1 MFIFYKINKYIKLC
15 PQSNK
20 SKSLILSDSLKSAV
34 IKIQQKV
41 CCEVG
46 CVRRCKPHPLNVT
59 HLSVVSFPQ
68 TTSRSQTVKS
78 RQRQMNTTLWSNQGC
93 FIWKTQKTHLC
104 SVSYISD
111 PKNFLQYL
119 WLSFI
124 TPPWVMWFL
133 PTWTKANGGWL
144 QVKRVCFTFKR
155 EKSHYLWFCT
165 IELAYFKRGL
175 RWV

>member
-1 MFIFYKINKYIKLC
+1 MFIFYKINKYIKLS

-59 HLSVVSFPQ
+59 HLSLVSFPQ

-111 PKNFLQYL
+111 PKE
-119 WLSFI
+119 LSSI
-124 TPPWVMWFL
+124 SVTVIYNATMGDVISTNL
-133 PTWTKANGGWL
+133 DEG
-144 QVKRVCFTFKR
+144 
-155 EKSHYLWFCT
+155 
-165 IELAYFKRGL
+165 KRGMITGKTRL
-175 RWV
+175 CYF